1 MAPSRTLS
9 SQSNSSTSICKRLD
23 LSVLLSP
30 SRLLLSLVAGF
41 TPASCLTLCS
51 SAHSWRVALKSV
63 LQNYDARPEKKKLV
77 FFLFFVFTKTSTFIE
92 NLFNKH
98 THLAQTASSGRKEE
112 VLNFFLEWEGHMM
125 KY

>member
-9 SQSNSSTSICKRLD
+9 SQSNSSTSICKGLD

-51 SAHSWRVALKSV
+51 SARSWRVALKSV
-63 LQNYDARPEKKKLV
+63 LQNYDARPEKKQTS
-77 FFLFFVFTKTSTFIE
+77 FLFVFFTKTSTFIE